1 MPLYESPLL
10 LGVAVIISSCFQP
23 IIRVDLY
30 SQWCEGCSFCP
41 GILTSLRWWLEI
53 RTRNGSRC
61 AFGEATPRS
70 SMTPAAVCTKQPGC
84 DGGMFPDNPAEMLKV
99 DDEFP
104 LGFRWRLFSLAPAQ
118 RQDAPDRH
126 WWRFTRPKPPCMR
139 NTPPWSTHTHT
150 HARACTHTYTH
161 TLGNLFYFFIFS
173 MNFYRIT
180 KLFWW

>member
-104 LGFRWRLFSLAPAQ
+104 LGFRWRTLLSCSGAAAGRSRQTLMEIYAAKATVHAQ
-118 RQDAPDRH
+118 HPTLIH
-126 WWRFTRPKPPCMR
+126 
-139 NTPPWSTHTHT
+139 
-150 HARACTHTYTH
+150 THTYTRARVH
-161 TLGNLFYFFIFS
+161 THIHTHVRKSILFLYIFYE
-173 MNFYRIT
+173 F
-180 KLFWW
+180 L